1 MKKVTTL
8 KNLIRKSL
16 LEYGIEESSLQEQEI
31 KEVRCNPEELQ
42 EVLSII
48 ESSRDFSITLSKKN
62 PNYVLVKDAKRKGS
76 CVVKRNDI
84 FKI

>member
-1 MKKVTTL
+1 MKKTTL

-16 LEYGIEESSLQEQEI
+16 LEYGIEEISLQEQEI
-31 KEVRCNPEELQ
+31 KEVRCNPEELKK
-42 EVLSII
+42 VLSVI

-62 PNYVLVKDAKRKGS
+62 PNYVMVKDAEGKGS